1 MHIKSG
7 HAVISDTFSS
17 LEDFEIDFDPFPK
30 EPRVFAL
37 SPRKEKPILH
47 MILKEKPEQ

>member
-1 MHIKSG
+1 MYIKSG
-7 HAVISDTFSS
+7 HAIISDTFSS
-17 LEDFEIDFDPFPK
+17 LEDFETVFDQFPK

-47 MILKEKPEQ
+47 MIPKEKPEQ